1 MYPIPRGHK
10 RPCPPY
16 LAEKKRAQEQ
26 LWTSDEKIIS
36 SIVDAMELFFM
47 SGHLNGK
54 GTFAF
59 LIMFEVFVDSYR
71 MK

>member
-1 MYPIPRGHK
+1 MRGPS
-10 RPCPPY
+10 RIG
-16 LAEKKRAQEQ
+16 AEKKRAQEQ
-26 LWTSDEKIIS
+26 LGTSDEKVIR
-36 SIVDAMELFFM
+36 SIADAMELFFM
-47 SGHLNGK
+47 SGHLNEK